1 MRFNN
6 NGHELPVKGGHFL
19 NVGVAW
25 MLAMMWGSVAQ
36 CVIIDKIAAI
46 VNEAVVT
53 QSELD
58 AMKELDLHLSGLP
71 QKDSILQERI
81 DFHIALQQLKEQ
93 PPVLVADE
101 EMEAA
106 MESLELRHG
115 GQEELGIFLNKIGFN
130 RDDLTLEI
138 RNQLSIRKFI
148 RDRFRPF
155 VNITIEDAEDYY
167 EKVYKPAGEMLA
179 KDVPPF
185 AEVFSEIQNLLV
197 DSKIQEQID
206 KWLQQLRTEAR
217 INIKE

>member
-6 NGHELPVKGGHFL
+6 NGHELPVTGGRFL
-19 NVGVAW
+19 RVGVAW
-25 MLAMMWGSVAQ
+25 MLAMMWGCVAQ

-130 RDDLTLEI
+130 RDDLILEI